1 MVPLEAQWQ
10 DVVVRWLFFELFWIL
25 GLEMR
30 PGTRPCLTRSA
41 VGRTAVATVK

>member
-1 MVPLEAQWQ
+1 MPLEAQWQ
-10 DVVVRWLFFELFWIL
+10 DVVVRWLFLNFFGSW

-30 PGTRPCLTRSA
+30 PGTCPCLTRSA